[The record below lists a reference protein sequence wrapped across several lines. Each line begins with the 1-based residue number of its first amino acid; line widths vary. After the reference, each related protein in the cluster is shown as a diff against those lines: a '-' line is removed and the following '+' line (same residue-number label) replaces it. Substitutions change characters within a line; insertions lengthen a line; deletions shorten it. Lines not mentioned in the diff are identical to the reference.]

1 MRMKE
6 FRVYNEG
13 RVLTRKTADAQKK
26 RDCHM
31 QGVANLGLVGCRF
44 SPFDDDNHVQ
54 ESRISDKILQRCETN
69 PSQQKSI

>member
-1 MRMKE
+1 MKE

-13 RVLTRKTADAQKK
+13 RVLTCQTAEAQKK

-31 QGVANLGLVGCRF
+31 QGVANLGLVGCRL
-44 SPFDDDNHVQ
+44 SPFDGDNHVQ
-54 ESRISDKILQRCETN
+54 ESRKSDEILQRCETN

>member
-1 MRMKE
+1 MKE

-13 RVLTRKTADAQKK
+13 RVSTCQTAEAQKK

-31 QGVANLGLVGCRF
+31 QGVANLGLVGCRL
-44 SPFDDDNHVQ
+44 SPFDGDNHVQ
-54 ESRISDKILQRCETN
+54 ESRKSDEILQRCETN